1 MVFREMPE
9 WTPKPIVSAAATGV
23 GPRALAGFCLSQRNS
38 CSSLEHRF
46 LALHRLEIAADSRWA
61 PLRLERHAGPQEDGS
76 GASSWRELELD
87 SVSYLVPPWRSQC
100 YGNEESA
107 LEPSRAWL
115 PQLRCSAHHIKQARS
130 LTRTL
135 GQLLRVPEA
144 LALQLIHRRLCQARR
159 WLSHDHRCCRS
170 RVLPPWRMARTVG
183 RF

>member
-46 LALHRLEIAADSRWA
+46 LALHRFEIAADSRWA

-87 SVSYLVPPWRSQC
+87 SVSYLVFPGARNAMATKKAPW
-100 YGNEESA
+100 NH
-107 LEPSRAWL
+107 RARGCHSCVA
-115 PQLRCSAHHIKQARS
+115 PRIISNKR
-130 LTRTL
+130 
-135 GQLLRVPEA
+135 GP
-144 LALQLIHRRLCQARR
+144 
-159 WLSHDHRCCRS
+159 
-170 RVLPPWRMARTVG
+170 
-183 RF
+183 